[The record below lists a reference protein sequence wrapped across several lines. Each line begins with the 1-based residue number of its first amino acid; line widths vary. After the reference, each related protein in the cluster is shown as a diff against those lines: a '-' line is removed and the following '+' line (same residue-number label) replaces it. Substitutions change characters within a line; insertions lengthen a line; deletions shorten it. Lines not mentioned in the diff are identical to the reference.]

1 MSFDPGDEHH
11 TYLVF
16 TGNGIK
22 NKTQFPENMASPH
35 TPTSLPAAKTWSL
48 DNQAYKAVYAICMA
62 EARKGSKA
70 TAENIISQIRGS
82 PVLEMISWNII
93 IQTISE
99 AIMDVYDD
107 TVVDG
112 ESEQQHMDQIYIDV
126 TAMEEA
132 KEYFEAMEKS

>member
-1 MSFDPGDEHH
+1 
-11 TYLVF
+11 
-16 TGNGIK
+16 
-22 NKTQFPENMASPH
+22 MASPH
-35 TPTSLPAAKTWSL
+35 IPTSLPAAKTWSL
-48 DNQAYKAVYAICMA
+48 GNQAYKAVYAICMA
-62 EARKGSKA
+62 EARKGNKA
-70 TAENIISQIRGS
+70 TAENIISKIRGS
-82 PVLEMISWNII
+82 SALEMISLNII

-107 TVVDG
+107 TVVLDD